1 MASGDES
8 PVISPRSRSAYLRPI
23 PEVIADAVALHAQ
36 RPAIRNLA
44 GNLSYADLADDA
56 ARVADAALEAG
67 LRPQDRAVLLFD
79 HRPRAI
85 PALLGV
91 IKAGGIAVPMTAS
104 TPLAR
109 RELVVR
115 DAEPACVVTDVANEH
130 DARAL
135 APQRLPV
142 IVIDRLPAAPPRR
155 WPALHVSDPAVITYT
170 SGSTGNPKGVVQS
183 HASIMHKVWA
193 TAQRFETTPNDRLTM
208 FSTYAVG
215 QGMTCAMSA
224 LVCGASVCQFDVRR
238 LGFERLAKWLV
249 DERISIYISSATL
262 IRALGRAAGD
272 VRCSGPRVVRVGSE
286 RVTVEDVAA
295 CRRMFPQARML
306 IAYSSTETANIAM
319 HLVGEHEAFPSGVV
333 PVGSPNNGVTVSI
346 IDDAGQILPAGQEGE
361 IVVQSA
367 YLPGGYWR
375 DPARTARTYMAVAG
389 ADGERQCRTGD
400 VGRIRPDG
408 CLEVLGRRDRRVK
421 IRGFRIELDEIETLL
436 GRHPSV
442 ARAAVIARPD
452 HRGDLMLVAY
462 LEMADGLG
470 TPIEDVRGFALAR
483 LPDHMVPTSFVVV
496 EKMPVSDVDKVDRS
510 RLPDPPRARL
520 SMSADYVPPRTPL
533 ERTITTIWQE
543 VLGHDAIG
551 VHDPFLMIGG
561 DSLRAAQIASRV
573 SSALERD
580 VPLWELLEAS
590 TIATLAEIIQSRQV
604 EDGPSLRRSTAT
616 GETS

>member
-8 PVISPRSRSAYLRPI
+8 PVMNPRSRRAYLRPI

-56 ARVADAALEAG
+56 ARVAHVALETG
-67 LRPQDRAVLLFD
+67 LRPQDRALLLFD

-85 PALLGV
+85 SALLGV
-91 IKAGGIAVPMTAS
+91 IKAGGIAVPLTAS

-109 RELVVR
+109 RELVLR

-142 IVIDRLPAAPPRR
+142 IVIDRLAPAPPRR
-155 WPALHVSDPAVITYT
+155 WPTLDVSDPAVISYT
-170 SGSTGNPKGVVQS
+170 SGSTGQPKGVVQS
-183 HASIMHKVWA
+183 HASIMHKLWA
-193 TAQRFETTPNDRLTM
+193 TAQRLETTPDDRITM

-215 QGMTCAMSA
+215 QGMTAAMSA
-224 LVCGASVCQFDVRR
+224 LVCGATVCQFDVRR

-262 IRALGRAAGD
+262 IRALGRATGE
-272 VRCSGPRVVRVGSE
+272 VGCTGLRVVRVGSE
-286 RVTVEDVAA
+286 RVTVEDVTA

-319 HLVGEHEAFPSGVV
+319 HVVGEHETFPSGVV
-333 PVGSPNNGVTVSI
+333 PVGLPNPGVTVSI
-346 IDDAGQILPAGQEGE
+346 IDDAGEALQPGQEGE
-361 IVVQSA
+361 VVVQSA
-367 YLPGGYWR
+367 YLPKGYWR
-375 DPARTARTYMAVAG
+375 DPERTARTYMTVAG
-389 ADGERQCRTGD
+389 VDGERLCRTGD
-400 VGRIRPDG
+400 LGRIRTDG
-408 CLEVLGRRDRRVK
+408 CLEVLGRKDRRVK
-421 IRGFRIELDEIETLL
+421 IRGFRIELDEIESLL
-436 GRHPSV
+436 GRHASV
-442 ARAAVIARPD
+442 ARAAVLAKPD
-452 HRGDLMLVAY
+452 HRGDLLLVAY
-462 LEMADGLG
+462 LEMADGLA
-470 TPIEDVRGFALAR
+470 TPIEDVRSFALAR
-483 LPDHMVPTSFVVV
+483 LPDYMVPTSFVVV
-496 EKMPVSDVDKVDRS
+496 EKMPAGDLGKVDRS
-510 RLPDPPRARL
+510 RLPDPPRARP
-520 SMSADYVPPRTPL
+520 SMSAEYVAPRTPL
-533 ERTITTIWQE
+533 ERTISTIWQD

-580 VPLWELLEAS
+580 VPLWELLDAS
-590 TIATLAEIIQSRQV
+590 TIANLAEIIERKQ
-604 EDGPSLRRSTAT
+604 
-616 GETS
+616 

>member
-8 PVISPRSRSAYLRPI
+8 PVMNPRSRRAYLRPI

-56 ARVADAALEAG
+56 ARVAHVALETG
-67 LRPQDRAVLLFD
+67 LRPQDRALLLFD

-85 PALLGV
+85 SALLGV
-91 IKAGGIAVPMTAS
+91 IKAGGIAVPLTAS

-109 RELVVR
+109 RELVLR
-115 DAEPACVVTDVANEH
+115 DAEPACVITDVANEH

-142 IVIDRLPAAPPRR
+142 IVIDRLAPAPPRR
-155 WPALHVSDPAVITYT
+155 WPTLDVSDPAVISYT
-170 SGSTGNPKGVVQS
+170 SGSTGQPKGVVQS
-183 HASIMHKVWA
+183 HASIMQKLWA
-193 TAQRFETTPNDRLTM
+193 TAQRLETTPDDRITM

-215 QGMTCAMSA
+215 QGMTAAMSA
-224 LVCGASVCQFDVRR
+224 LVCGATVCQFDVRR

-262 IRALGRAAGD
+262 IRALGRATGE
-272 VRCSGPRVVRVGSE
+272 VGCTGLRVVRVGSE

-319 HLVGEHEAFPSGVV
+319 HVVGEHETFPSGVV
-333 PVGSPNNGVTVSI
+333 PVGLPNPGVTVSI
-346 IDDAGQILPAGQEGE
+346 IDEAGEALQPGQEGE
-361 IVVQSA
+361 VVVQSA
-367 YLPGGYWR
+367 YLPKGYWR
-375 DPARTARTYMAVAG
+375 DPERTARTYMTVAG
-389 ADGERQCRTGD
+389 VDGERLCRTGD
-400 VGRIRPDG
+400 LGRIRTDG
-408 CLEVLGRRDRRVK
+408 CLEVLGRKDRRVK
-421 IRGFRIELDEIETLL
+421 IRGFRIELDEIESLL
-436 GRHPSV
+436 GRHASV
-442 ARAAVIARPD
+442 ARAAVVAKPD
-452 HRGDLMLVAY
+452 HRGDLLLVAY
-462 LEMADGLG
+462 LEMADGLA
-470 TPIEDVRGFALAR
+470 TPIEDVRSFALAR
-483 LPDHMVPTSFVVV
+483 LPDYMVPTSFVVV
-496 EKMPVSDVDKVDRS
+496 EKMPAGDLGKVDRS
-510 RLPDPPRARL
+510 RLPDPPRARP
-520 SMSADYVPPRTPL
+520 SMSAEYVAPRTPL
-533 ERTITTIWQE
+533 ERTISTIWQD

-580 VPLWELLEAS
+580 VPLWELLDAS
-590 TIATLAEIIQSRQV
+590 TIANLAEIIERKQ
-604 EDGPSLRRSTAT
+604 
-616 GETS
+616 

>member
-8 PVISPRSRSAYLRPI
+8 PVMNPRSRRAYLRPI

-56 ARVADAALEAG
+56 ARVAHVALETG
-67 LRPQDRAVLLFD
+67 LRPQDRALLLFD

-85 PALLGV
+85 SALLGV
-91 IKAGGIAVPMTAS
+91 IKAGGIAVPLTAS

-109 RELVVR
+109 RELVLR

-142 IVIDRLPAAPPRR
+142 IVIDRLAPAPPRR
-155 WPALHVSDPAVITYT
+155 WPTLDVSDPAVISYT
-170 SGSTGNPKGVVQS
+170 SGSTGQPKGVVQS
-183 HASIMHKVWA
+183 HASIMQKLWA
-193 TAQRFETTPNDRLTM
+193 TAQRLETTPDDRITM

-215 QGMTCAMSA
+215 QGMTAAMSA
-224 LVCGASVCQFDVRR
+224 LVCGATVCQFDVRR

-262 IRALGRAAGD
+262 IRALGRATGE
-272 VRCSGPRVVRVGSE
+272 VGCTGLRVVRVGSE

-319 HLVGEHEAFPSGVV
+319 HVVGEHETFPSGVV
-333 PVGSPNNGVTVSI
+333 PVGLPNPGVTVSI
-346 IDDAGQILPAGQEGE
+346 IDDAGEALQPGQEGE
-361 IVVQSA
+361 VVVQSA
-367 YLPGGYWR
+367 YLPKGYWR
-375 DPARTARTYMAVAG
+375 DPERTARTYMTVAG
-389 ADGERQCRTGD
+389 VDGERLCRTGD
-400 VGRIRPDG
+400 LGRIRTDG
-408 CLEVLGRRDRRVK
+408 CLEVLGRKDRRVK
-421 IRGFRIELDEIETLL
+421 IRGFRIELDEIESLL
-436 GRHPSV
+436 GRHASV
-442 ARAAVIARPD
+442 ARAAVLAKPD
-452 HRGDLMLVAY
+452 HRGDLLLVAY
-462 LEMADGLG
+462 LEMADGLA
-470 TPIEDVRGFALAR
+470 TPIEDVRSFALAR
-483 LPDHMVPTSFVVV
+483 LPDYMVPTSFVVV
-496 EKMPVSDVDKVDRS
+496 ENMPAGDLGKVDRS
-510 RLPDPPRARL
+510 RLPDPPRARP
-520 SMSADYVPPRTPL
+520 SMSAEYVAPRTPL
-533 ERTITTIWQE
+533 ERIISTIWQD

-580 VPLWELLEAS
+580 VPLWELLDAS
-590 TIATLAEIIQSRQV
+590 TIANLAEIIERKQ
-604 EDGPSLRRSTAT
+604 
-616 GETS
+616 

>member
-8 PVISPRSRSAYLRPI
+8 PVMNPRSRRAYLRPI

-56 ARVADAALEAG
+56 ARVAHVALETG
-67 LRPQDRAVLLFD
+67 LRPQDRALLLFD

-85 PALLGV
+85 SALLGV
-91 IKAGGIAVPMTAS
+91 IKAGGIAVPLTAS

-109 RELVVR
+109 RELVLR

-142 IVIDRLPAAPPRR
+142 IVIDRLAPAPPRR
-155 WPALHVSDPAVITYT
+155 WPTLDVSDPAVISYT
-170 SGSTGNPKGVVQS
+170 SGSTGQPKGVVQS
-183 HASIMHKVWA
+183 HASIMQKLWA
-193 TAQRFETTPNDRLTM
+193 TAQRLETTPDDRITM

-215 QGMTCAMSA
+215 QGMTAAMSA
-224 LVCGASVCQFDVRR
+224 LVCGATVCQFDVRR

-262 IRALGRAAGD
+262 IRALGRATGE
-272 VRCSGPRVVRVGSE
+272 VGCTGLRVVRVGSE
-286 RVTVEDVAA
+286 RVTVEDVTA

-319 HLVGEHEAFPSGVV
+319 HVVGEHETFPSGVV
-333 PVGSPNNGVTVSI
+333 PVGLPNPGVTVSI
-346 IDDAGQILPAGQEGE
+346 IDEAGEALQPGQEGE
-361 IVVQSA
+361 VVVQSA
-367 YLPGGYWR
+367 YLPKGYWR
-375 DPARTARTYMAVAG
+375 DPERTARTYMTVAG
-389 ADGERQCRTGD
+389 VDGERLCRTGD
-400 VGRIRPDG
+400 LGRIRTDG
-408 CLEVLGRRDRRVK
+408 CLEVLGRKDRRVK
-421 IRGFRIELDEIETLL
+421 IRGFRIELDEIESLL
-436 GRHPSV
+436 GRHASV
-442 ARAAVIARPD
+442 ARAAVLAKPD
-452 HRGDLMLVAY
+452 HRGDLTLVAY
-462 LEMADGLG
+462 LEMADGLA
-470 TPIEDVRGFALAR
+470 TPIEDVRSFALAR
-483 LPDHMVPTSFVVV
+483 LPDYMVPTSFVVV
-496 EKMPVSDVDKVDRS
+496 EKMPAGDLGKVDRS
-510 RLPDPPRARL
+510 RLPDPPRARP
-520 SMSADYVPPRTPL
+520 SMSAEYVAPRTPL
-533 ERTITTIWQE
+533 ERTISTIWQD

-580 VPLWELLEAS
+580 VPLWELLDAS
-590 TIATLAEIIQSRQV
+590 TIANLAEIIERKQ
-604 EDGPSLRRSTAT
+604 
-616 GETS
+616 

>member
-8 PVISPRSRSAYLRPI
+8 PVMNPRSRRAYLRPI

-56 ARVADAALEAG
+56 ARVAHVALETG
-67 LRPQDRAVLLFD
+67 LRPQDRALLLFD

-85 PALLGV
+85 SALLGV
-91 IKAGGIAVPMTAS
+91 IKAGGIAVPLTAS

-109 RELVVR
+109 RELVLR
-115 DAEPACVVTDVANEH
+115 DAEPACVITDVANEH

-142 IVIDRLPAAPPRR
+142 IVIDRLAPAPPRR
-155 WPALHVSDPAVITYT
+155 WPTLDVSDPAVISYT
-170 SGSTGNPKGVVQS
+170 SGSTGQPKGVVQS
-183 HASIMHKVWA
+183 HASIMQKLWA
-193 TAQRFETTPNDRLTM
+193 TAQRLETTPDDRITM

-215 QGMTCAMSA
+215 QGMTAAMSA
-224 LVCGASVCQFDVRR
+224 LVCGATVCQFDVRR

-262 IRALGRAAGD
+262 IRALGRATGE
-272 VRCSGPRVVRVGSE
+272 VGCTGLRVVRVGSE

-319 HLVGEHEAFPSGVV
+319 HVVGEHETFPSGVV
-333 PVGSPNNGVTVSI
+333 PVGLPNPGVTVSI
-346 IDDAGQILPAGQEGE
+346 IDEAGEALQPGQEGE
-361 IVVQSA
+361 VVVQSA
-367 YLPGGYWR
+367 YLPKGYWR
-375 DPARTARTYMAVAG
+375 DPERTARTYMTVAG
-389 ADGERQCRTGD
+389 VDGERLCRTGD
-400 VGRIRPDG
+400 LGRIRTDG
-408 CLEVLGRRDRRVK
+408 CLEVLGRKDRRVK
-421 IRGFRIELDEIETLL
+421 IRGFRIELDEIESLL
-436 GRHPSV
+436 GRHASV
-442 ARAAVIARPD
+442 ARAAVLAKPD
-452 HRGDLMLVAY
+452 HRGDLLLVAY
-462 LEMADGLG
+462 LEMADGLA
-470 TPIEDVRGFALAR
+470 TPIEDVRSFALAR
-483 LPDHMVPTSFVVV
+483 LPDYMVPTSFVVV
-496 EKMPVSDVDKVDRS
+496 ENMPAGDLGKVDRA
-510 RLPDPPRARL
+510 RLPDPPRARP
-520 SMSADYVPPRTPL
+520 SMSAEYVAPRTPL
-533 ERTITTIWQE
+533 ERTISTIWQD

-580 VPLWELLEAS
+580 VPLWELLDAS
-590 TIATLAEIIQSRQV
+590 TIANLAEIIERKQ
-604 EDGPSLRRSTAT
+604 
-616 GETS
+616 

>member
-8 PVISPRSRSAYLRPI
+8 PVMNPRSRRAYLRPI

-56 ARVADAALEAG
+56 ARVAHVALETG
-67 LRPQDRAVLLFD
+67 LRPQDRALLLFD

-85 PALLGV
+85 SALLGV
-91 IKAGGIAVPMTAS
+91 IKAGGIAVPLTAS

-109 RELVVR
+109 RELVLR
-115 DAEPACVVTDVANEH
+115 DAEPACVITDVANEH

-142 IVIDRLPAAPPRR
+142 IVIDRLAPAPPRR
-155 WPALHVSDPAVITYT
+155 WPTLDVSDPAVISYT
-170 SGSTGNPKGVVQS
+170 SGSTGQPKGVVQS
-183 HASIMHKVWA
+183 HASIMQKLWA
-193 TAQRFETTPNDRLTM
+193 TAQRLETTPDDRITM

-215 QGMTCAMSA
+215 QGMTAAMSA
-224 LVCGASVCQFDVRR
+224 LVCGATVCQFDVRR

-262 IRALGRAAGD
+262 IRALGRATGE
-272 VRCSGPRVVRVGSE
+272 VGCTGLRVVRVGSE

-319 HLVGEHEAFPSGVV
+319 HVVGEHETFPSGVV
-333 PVGSPNNGVTVSI
+333 PVGLPNPGVTVSI
-346 IDDAGQILPAGQEGE
+346 IDEAGEALQPGQEGE
-361 IVVQSA
+361 VVVQSA
-367 YLPGGYWR
+367 YLPKGYWR
-375 DPARTARTYMAVAG
+375 DPERTARTYMTVAG
-389 ADGERQCRTGD
+389 VDGERLCRTGD
-400 VGRIRPDG
+400 LGRIRTDG
-408 CLEVLGRRDRRVK
+408 CLEVLGRKDRRVK
-421 IRGFRIELDEIETLL
+421 IRGFRIELDEIESLL
-436 GRHPSV
+436 GRHASV
-442 ARAAVIARPD
+442 ARAAVLAKPD
-452 HRGDLMLVAY
+452 HRGDLLLVAY
-462 LEMADGLG
+462 LEMADGLA
-470 TPIEDVRGFALAR
+470 TPIEDVRSFALAR
-483 LPDHMVPTSFVVV
+483 LPDYMVPTSFVVV
-496 EKMPVSDVDKVDRS
+496 EKMPAGDLGKVDRS
-510 RLPDPPRARL
+510 RLPDPPRARP
-520 SMSADYVPPRTPL
+520 SMSAEYVAPRTPL
-533 ERTITTIWQE
+533 ERTISTIWQD

-580 VPLWELLEAS
+580 VPLWELLDAS
-590 TIATLAEIIQSRQV
+590 TIANLAEIIERKQ
-604 EDGPSLRRSTAT
+604 
-616 GETS
+616 

>member
-8 PVISPRSRSAYLRPI
+8 PVMNPRSRRAYLRPI

-56 ARVADAALEAG
+56 ARVAHVALETG
-67 LRPQDRAVLLFD
+67 LRPQDRALLLFD

-85 PALLGV
+85 SALLGV
-91 IKAGGIAVPMTAS
+91 IKAGGIAVPLTAS

-109 RELVVR
+109 RELVLR

-142 IVIDRLPAAPPRR
+142 IVIDRLAPAPPRR
-155 WPALHVSDPAVITYT
+155 WPTLDVSDPAVISYT
-170 SGSTGNPKGVVQS
+170 SGSTGQPKGVVQS
-183 HASIMHKVWA
+183 HASIMQKLWA
-193 TAQRFETTPNDRLTM
+193 TAQRLETTPDDRITM

-215 QGMTCAMSA
+215 QGMTAAMSA
-224 LVCGASVCQFDVRR
+224 LVCGATVCQFDVRR

-262 IRALGRAAGD
+262 IRALGRATGE
-272 VRCSGPRVVRVGSE
+272 VGCTGLRVVRVGSE
-286 RVTVEDVAA
+286 RVTVEDVTA

-319 HLVGEHEAFPSGVV
+319 HVVGEHETFPSGVV
-333 PVGSPNNGVTVSI
+333 PVGLPNPGVTVSI
-346 IDDAGQILPAGQEGE
+346 IDEAGEALQPGQEGE
-361 IVVQSA
+361 VVVQSA
-367 YLPGGYWR
+367 YLPKGYWR
-375 DPARTARTYMAVAG
+375 DPERTARTYMTVAG
-389 ADGERQCRTGD
+389 VDGERLCRTGD
-400 VGRIRPDG
+400 LGRIRTDG
-408 CLEVLGRRDRRVK
+408 CLEVLGRKDRRVK
-421 IRGFRIELDEIETLL
+421 IRGFRIELDEIESLL
-436 GRHPSV
+436 GRHASV
-442 ARAAVIARPD
+442 ARAAVVAKPD
-452 HRGDLMLVAY
+452 HRGDLLLVAY
-462 LEMADGLG
+462 LEMADGLA
-470 TPIEDVRGFALAR
+470 TPIEDVRSFALAR
-483 LPDHMVPTSFVVV
+483 LPDYMVPTSFVVV
-496 EKMPVSDVDKVDRS
+496 EKMPAGDLGKVDRS
-510 RLPDPPRARL
+510 RLPDPPRARP
-520 SMSADYVPPRTPL
+520 SMSAEYVAPRTPL
-533 ERTITTIWQE
+533 ERTISTIWQD

-580 VPLWELLEAS
+580 VPLWELLDAS
-590 TIATLAEIIQSRQV
+590 TIANLAEIIERKQ
-604 EDGPSLRRSTAT
+604 
-616 GETS
+616 

>member
-8 PVISPRSRSAYLRPI
+8 PVMNPRSRRAYLRPI

-56 ARVADAALEAG
+56 ARVAHVALETG
-67 LRPQDRAVLLFD
+67 LRPQDRALLLFD

-85 PALLGV
+85 SALLGV
-91 IKAGGIAVPMTAS
+91 IKAGGIAVPLTAS

-109 RELVVR
+109 RELVLR
-115 DAEPACVVTDVANEH
+115 DAEPACVITDVANEH

-142 IVIDRLPAAPPRR
+142 IVIDRLAPAPPRR
-155 WPALHVSDPAVITYT
+155 WPTLDVSDPAVISYT
-170 SGSTGNPKGVVQS
+170 SGSTGQPKGVVQS
-183 HASIMHKVWA
+183 HASIMHKLWA
-193 TAQRFETTPNDRLTM
+193 TAQRLETTPDDRITM

-215 QGMTCAMSA
+215 QGMTAAMSA
-224 LVCGASVCQFDVRR
+224 LVCGATVCQFDVRR

-262 IRALGRAAGD
+262 IRALGRATGE
-272 VRCSGPRVVRVGSE
+272 VGCTGLRVVRVGSE
-286 RVTVEDVAA
+286 RVTVEDVTA

-319 HLVGEHEAFPSGVV
+319 HVVGEHETFPSGVV
-333 PVGSPNNGVTVSI
+333 PVGLPNPGVTVSI
-346 IDDAGQILPAGQEGE
+346 IDEAGEALQPGQEGE
-361 IVVQSA
+361 VVVQSA
-367 YLPGGYWR
+367 YLPKGYWR
-375 DPARTARTYMAVAG
+375 DPERTARTYMTVAG
-389 ADGERQCRTGD
+389 VDGERLCRTGD
-400 VGRIRPDG
+400 LGRLRTDG
-408 CLEVLGRRDRRVK
+408 CLEVLGRKDRRVK
-421 IRGFRIELDEIETLL
+421 IRGFRIELDEIESLL
-436 GRHPSV
+436 GRHASV
-442 ARAAVIARPD
+442 ARAAVLAKPD

-462 LEMADGLG
+462 LEMADGLA
-470 TPIEDVRGFALAR
+470 TPIEDVRSFALAR
-483 LPDHMVPTSFVVV
+483 LPDYMVPTSFVVV
-496 EKMPVSDVDKVDRS
+496 EKMPAGDLGKVDRS
-510 RLPDPPRARL
+510 RLPDPPRARP
-520 SMSADYVPPRTPL
+520 SMSAEYVAPRTPL
-533 ERTITTIWQE
+533 ERTISTIWQD

-580 VPLWELLEAS
+580 VPLWELLDAS
-590 TIATLAEIIQSRQV
+590 TIANLAEIIERKQ
-604 EDGPSLRRSTAT
+604 
-616 GETS
+616 

>member
-1 MASGDES
+1 MAGGDES
-8 PVISPRSRSAYLRPI
+8 PVIHPRSRRAYLRPI

-56 ARVADAALEAG
+56 ARVAHVALETG
-67 LRPQDRAVLLFD
+67 LRPQDRALLLFD

-85 PALLGV
+85 SALLGV
-91 IKAGGIAVPMTAS
+91 IKAGGIAVPLTAS

-109 RELVVR
+109 RELVLR

-135 APQRLPV
+135 ASQRLPV
-142 IVIDRLPAAPPRR
+142 IVIDRLAPAPPRR
-155 WPALHVSDPAVITYT
+155 WPALDVSDPAVISYT
-170 SGSTGNPKGVVQS
+170 SGSTGTPKGVVQS
-183 HASIMHKVWA
+183 HASIMHKLWA
-193 TAQRFETTPNDRLTM
+193 TAQRLETTPDDRITM

-215 QGMTCAMSA
+215 QGITAAMSA
-224 LVCGASVCQFDVRR
+224 LVCGATVCQFDVRR

-262 IRALGRAAGD
+262 IRALGRATGE
-272 VRCSGPRVVRVGSE
+272 VGCTGLRIVRVGSE

-319 HLVGEHEAFPSGVV
+319 HVVGEHETFPSGVV
-333 PVGSPNNGVTVSI
+333 PVGLPNPGVTVSI
-346 IDDAGQILPAGQEGE
+346 IDDAGEALPPGQEGE
-361 IVVQSA
+361 VVVQSA
-367 YLPGGYWR
+367 YLPRGYWR
-375 DPARTARTYMAVAG
+375 DPERTARTYMTVAG
-389 ADGERQCRTGD
+389 VDGERRCRTGD
-400 VGRIRPDG
+400 LGRIRTDG
-408 CLEVLGRRDRRVK
+408 CLEVLGRKDRRVK
-421 IRGFRIELDEIETLL
+421 IRGFRIELDEIESLL
-436 GRHPSV
+436 GRHASV
-442 ARAAVIARPD
+442 ARAAVLAKPD

-470 TPIEDVRGFALAR
+470 TPIEDVRSFALAR
-483 LPDHMVPTSFVVV
+483 LPDYMVPTSFVVV
-496 EKMPVSDVDKVDRS
+496 EKMPAGDLGKVDRS
-510 RLPDPPRARL
+510 RLPDPPRARP
-520 SMSADYVPPRTPL
+520 SMSAEYVPPRTPL
-533 ERTITTIWQE
+533 ERTISTIWQD

-561 DSLRAAQIASRV
+561 DSLRAAQIASRI

-580 VPLWELLEAS
+580 VPLWELLDAS
-590 TIATLAEIIQSRQV
+590 TIANLAEIIERKQ
-604 EDGPSLRRSTAT
+604 
-616 GETS
+616 

>member
-8 PVISPRSRSAYLRPI
+8 PVMNPRSRRAYLRPI

-56 ARVADAALEAG
+56 ARVAHVALETG
-67 LRPQDRAVLLFD
+67 LRPQDRALLLFD

-85 PALLGV
+85 SALLGV
-91 IKAGGIAVPMTAS
+91 IKAGGIAVPLTAS

-109 RELVVR
+109 RELVLR

-142 IVIDRLPAAPPRR
+142 IVIDRLAPAPPRR
-155 WPALHVSDPAVITYT
+155 WPTLDVSDPAVISYT
-170 SGSTGNPKGVVQS
+170 SGSTGQPKGVVQS
-183 HASIMHKVWA
+183 HASIMQKLWA
-193 TAQRFETTPNDRLTM
+193 TAQRLETTPDDRITM

-215 QGMTCAMSA
+215 QGMTAAMSA
-224 LVCGASVCQFDVRR
+224 LVCGATVCQFDVRR

-262 IRALGRAAGD
+262 IRALGRATGE
-272 VRCSGPRVVRVGSE
+272 VGCTGLRVVRVGSE

-319 HLVGEHEAFPSGVV
+319 HVVGEHETFPSGVV
-333 PVGSPNNGVTVSI
+333 PVGLPNPGVTVSI
-346 IDDAGQILPAGQEGE
+346 IDEAGEALQPGQEGE
-361 IVVQSA
+361 VVVQSA
-367 YLPGGYWR
+367 YLPKGYWR
-375 DPARTARTYMAVAG
+375 DPERTARTYMTVAG
-389 ADGERQCRTGD
+389 VDGERLCRTGD
-400 VGRIRPDG
+400 LGRIRTDG
-408 CLEVLGRRDRRVK
+408 CLEVLGRKDRRVK
-421 IRGFRIELDEIETLL
+421 IRGFRIELDEIESLL
-436 GRHPSV
+436 GRHASV
-442 ARAAVIARPD
+442 ARAAVLAKPD
-452 HRGDLMLVAY
+452 HRGDLLLVAY
-462 LEMADGLG
+462 LEMADGLA
-470 TPIEDVRGFALAR
+470 TPIEDVRSFALAR
-483 LPDHMVPTSFVVV
+483 LPDYMVPTSFVVV
-496 EKMPVSDVDKVDRS
+496 EKMPAGDLGKVDRS
-510 RLPDPPRARL
+510 RLPDPPRARP
-520 SMSADYVPPRTPL
+520 SMSAEYVAPRTPL
-533 ERTITTIWQE
+533 ERTISTIWQD

-573 SSALERD
+573 STALERD
-580 VPLWELLEAS
+580 VPLWELLDAS
-590 TIATLAEIIQSRQV
+590 TIANLAEIIERKQ
-604 EDGPSLRRSTAT
+604 
-616 GETS
+616 

>member
-1 MASGDES
+1 MASGEE
-8 PVISPRSRSAYLRPI
+8 PLVIQPGSRRAYLRPI

-44 GNLSYADLADDA
+44 GSLSYADLADDA
-56 ARVADAALEAG
+56 ARVAHAALEAG
-67 LRPQDRAVLLFD
+67 VRPQDRALLLFD

-85 PALLGV
+85 SALLG
-91 IKAGGIAVPMTAS
+91 ILKAGGIAVPLTAS

-109 RELVVR
+109 RELVMR
-115 DAEPACVVTDVANEH
+115 DAEPACVITDVANEH

-142 IVIDRLPAAPPRR
+142 IVIDRLPPAPPRR
-155 WPALHVSDPAVITYT
+155 WPALDVSDLALLAYT

-193 TAQRFETTPNDRLTM
+193 TAQRFETTPDDRITM

-215 QGMTCAMSA
+215 QGMTASMSA
-224 LVCGASVCQFDVRR
+224 LVCGATVCQFDVRR

-262 IRALGRAAGD
+262 LRALGRATGD
-272 VRCSGPRVVRVGSE
+272 VRCTAVRVVRVGSE
-286 RVTVEDVAA
+286 RVTVEDVNA

-319 HLVGEHEAFPSGVV
+319 HVVGEHEAFPSGVV
-333 PVGSPNNGVTVSI
+333 PVGLPNHGVTVSI
-346 IDDAGQILPAGQEGE
+346 SDDAGQTLPPGQEGE

-367 YLPGGYWR
+367 YLPRGYWR
-375 DPARTARTYMAVAG
+375 DPERTARTYTTVAG
-389 ADGERQCRTGD
+389 ADGERLCRTGD
-400 VGRIRPDG
+400 VGRIRTDG
-408 CLEVLGRRDRRVK
+408 CLEVLGRKDRRVK
-421 IRGFRIELDEIETLL
+421 IRGFRIELDEIESLL
-436 GRHPSV
+436 GRHASV
-442 ARAAVIARPD
+442 ARAAVIAKPD

-462 LEMADGLG
+462 LEMADGLE
-470 TPIEDVRGFALAR
+470 TPIEEVRSFALAR
-483 LPDHMVPTSFVVV
+483 LPDHMVPTSFIVV
-496 EKMPVSDVDKVDRS
+496 EKMPLSDVDKVDRS
-510 RLPDPPRARL
+510 RLPDPPRARP
-520 SMSADYVPPRTPL
+520 SMSAEYVSPRTPL
-533 ERTITTIWQE
+533 ERTIGTIWQD

-573 SSALERD
+573 SSALEID
-580 VPLWELLEAS
+580 VPLSDLLEAS
-590 TIATLAEIIQSRQV
+590 TIAKLAEIIQRKH
-604 EDGPSLRRSTAT
+604 
-616 GETS
+616 

>member
-8 PVISPRSRSAYLRPI
+8 PVMNPRSRRAYLRPI

-56 ARVADAALEAG
+56 ARVAHVALETG
-67 LRPQDRAVLLFD
+67 LRPQDRALLLFD

-85 PALLGV
+85 SALLGV
-91 IKAGGIAVPMTAS
+91 IKAGGIAVPLTAS

-109 RELVVR
+109 RELVLR
-115 DAEPACVVTDVANEH
+115 DAEPACVITDVANEH

-142 IVIDRLPAAPPRR
+142 IVIDRLAPAPPRR
-155 WPALHVSDPAVITYT
+155 WPTLDVSDPAVISYT
-170 SGSTGNPKGVVQS
+170 SGSTGQPKGVVQS
-183 HASIMHKVWA
+183 HASIMHKLWA
-193 TAQRFETTPNDRLTM
+193 TAQRLETTPDDRITM

-215 QGMTCAMSA
+215 QGMTAAMSA
-224 LVCGASVCQFDVRR
+224 LVCGATVCQFDVRR

-262 IRALGRAAGD
+262 IRALGRATGE
-272 VRCSGPRVVRVGSE
+272 VGCTGLRVVRVGSE
-286 RVTVEDVAA
+286 RVTVEDVTA

-319 HLVGEHEAFPSGVV
+319 HVVGEHETFPSGVV
-333 PVGSPNNGVTVSI
+333 PVGLPNPGVTVSI
-346 IDDAGQILPAGQEGE
+346 IDDAGEALQPGQEGE
-361 IVVQSA
+361 VVVQSA
-367 YLPGGYWR
+367 YLPKGYWR
-375 DPARTARTYMAVAG
+375 DPERTARTYMTVAG
-389 ADGERQCRTGD
+389 VDGERLCRTGD
-400 VGRIRPDG
+400 LGRLRTDG
-408 CLEVLGRRDRRVK
+408 CLEVLGRKDRRVK
-421 IRGFRIELDEIETLL
+421 IRGFRIELDEIESLL
-436 GRHPSV
+436 GRHASV
-442 ARAAVIARPD
+442 ARAAVLAKPD

-462 LEMADGLG
+462 LEMADGLA
-470 TPIEDVRGFALAR
+470 TPIEDVRSFALAR
-483 LPDHMVPTSFVVV
+483 LPDYMVPTSFVVV
-496 EKMPVSDVDKVDRS
+496 EKMPAGDLGKVDRS
-510 RLPDPPRARL
+510 RLPDPPRARP
-520 SMSADYVPPRTPL
+520 SMSAEYVAPRTPL
-533 ERTITTIWQE
+533 ERTISTIWQD

-580 VPLWELLEAS
+580 VPLWELLDAS
-590 TIATLAEIIQSRQV
+590 TIANLAEIIERKQ
-604 EDGPSLRRSTAT
+604 
-616 GETS
+616 

>member
-8 PVISPRSRSAYLRPI
+8 PVMNPRSRRAYLRPI

-56 ARVADAALEAG
+56 ARVAHVALETG
-67 LRPQDRAVLLFD
+67 LRPQDRALLLFD

-85 PALLGV
+85 SALLGV
-91 IKAGGIAVPMTAS
+91 IKAGGIAVPLTAS

-109 RELVVR
+109 RELVLR

-142 IVIDRLPAAPPRR
+142 IVIDRLAPAPPRR
-155 WPALHVSDPAVITYT
+155 WPTLDVSDPAVISYT
-170 SGSTGNPKGVVQS
+170 SGSTGQPKGVVQS
-183 HASIMHKVWA
+183 HASIMQKLWA
-193 TAQRFETTPNDRLTM
+193 TAQRLETTPDDRITM

-215 QGMTCAMSA
+215 QGMTAAMSA
-224 LVCGASVCQFDVRR
+224 LVCGATVCQFDVRR

-262 IRALGRAAGD
+262 IRALGRATGE
-272 VRCSGPRVVRVGSE
+272 VGCTGLRVVRVGSE

-319 HLVGEHEAFPSGVV
+319 HVVGEHETFPSGVV
-333 PVGSPNNGVTVSI
+333 PVGLPNPGVTVSI
-346 IDDAGQILPAGQEGE
+346 IDEAGEALQPGQEGE
-361 IVVQSA
+361 VVVQSA
-367 YLPGGYWR
+367 YLPKGYWR
-375 DPARTARTYMAVAG
+375 DPERTARTYMTVAG
-389 ADGERQCRTGD
+389 VDGERLCRTGD
-400 VGRIRPDG
+400 LGRIRTDG
-408 CLEVLGRRDRRVK
+408 CLEVLGRKDRRVK
-421 IRGFRIELDEIETLL
+421 IRGFRIELDEIESLL
-436 GRHPSV
+436 GRHASV
-442 ARAAVIARPD
+442 ARAAVLAKPD
-452 HRGDLMLVAY
+452 HRGDLLLVAY
-462 LEMADGLG
+462 LEMADGLA
-470 TPIEDVRGFALAR
+470 TPIEDVRSFALAR
-483 LPDHMVPTSFVVV
+483 LPDYMVPTSFVVV
-496 EKMPVSDVDKVDRS
+496 EKMPAGDLGKVDRS
-510 RLPDPPRARL
+510 RLPDPPRARP
-520 SMSADYVPPRTPL
+520 SMSAEYVAPRTPL
-533 ERTITTIWQE
+533 ERTISTIWQD

-580 VPLWELLEAS
+580 VPLWELLDAS
-590 TIATLAEIIQSRQV
+590 TIANLAEIIERKQ
-604 EDGPSLRRSTAT
+604 
-616 GETS
+616 